1 MKSRGDAI
9 NIKAVLARGEAFAQ
23 KFGPYAAEY
32 TWLAERDPGYEDGRL
47 NLAERVY
54 TPDNPAL
61 ALKYHA
67 MIAAVLCACSRLPG
81 TRHHIQRALDAGAS
95 VDELLEAFETM
106 AFVVGFPA
114 LHFALEHLKELAE
127 QRNL

>member
-1 MKSRGDAI
+1 MNSRRDAPDV
-9 NIKAVLARGEAFAQ
+9 KAVLAREEAFAL
-23 KFGPYAAEY
+23 KFGSDAAAY
-32 TWLAERDPGYEDGRL
+32 SWLAERDPGYEDGRL

-54 TPDNPAL
+54 APDNPAL

-67 MIAAVLCACSRLPG
+67 MIAAVLCARSRLPG
-81 TRHHIQRALDAGAS
+81 TRHHIRRALDAGAS

-114 LHFALEHLKELAE
+114 LHFALDHLKELAE
-127 QRNL
+127 ERNI